1 MSLASELQA
10 VAESVPGVTGVF
22 PTLDPPRAAI
32 GTVMGTAI
40 GTAIGLITGAAP
52 DAVLVTDDAVTL
64 TIGVSPAAPAS
75 ATCRAV
81 YEALAAH
88 LAASS
93 LSPRIRILVA
103 QIG

>member
-10 VAESVPGVTGVF
+10 VAEAVPGVTGVF
-22 PTLDPPRAAI
+22 PTLHAPRA
-32 GTVMGTAI
+32 VI
-40 GTAIGLITGAAP
+40 GTAIGLVTGATP
-52 DAVLVTDDAVTL
+52 DTVLVTDDSVTL
-64 TIGVSPAAPAS
+64 TIGVSPSSPAS

-81 YEALAAH
+81 YDALSAH

-93 LSPRIRILVA
+93 PAPRIQILVA